1 LLYRQVSGDIC
12 KLFKDIKIIGFD
24 ADDTLWHNEPFF
36 RAAEKRL
43 FELLK
48 DYGTPDFLTKELL
61 AVEVKNM
68 PAYGYGVKAFTL
80 SMLETALKVSDN
92 TLPAA
97 TAAAI
102 LELGQNMLKKPVV
115 LLDGVQEVMESLG
128 ARYRLVAATK
138 GDLLDQ
144 QHKFTKSGLVKYLH
158 HIEVMSEKGEA
169 NYLKLLKYLGV
180 KPRNFLMI
188 GNSLKSDILPVLNI
202 GGHALHI
209 PHPDTWT
216 YEQTDPRKIKNKKFA
231 AAEKIKDIL
240 KFL

>member
-1 LLYRQVSGDIC
+1 M
-12 KLFKDIKIIGFD
+12 FKDIKIIGFD

-43 FELLK
+43 LELLEGYGAP
-48 DYGTPDFLTKELL
+48 DYLAKELL

-68 PAYGYGVKAFTL
+68 PLYGYGIKAFTL
-80 SMLETALKVSDN
+80 SMLETALKISNN
-92 TLPAA
+92 TLPAQ

-102 LELGQNMLKKPVV
+102 LELGQSMLKKPVV
-115 LLDGVQEVMESLG
+115 LLDGVQEVLEILG
-128 ARYRLVAATK
+128 ARYKLVVATK

-144 QHKFTKSGLVKYLH
+144 QRKLTKSGLVKYLH
-158 HIEVMSEKGEA
+158 HIEVMSEKDEE
-169 NYLKLLKYLGV
+169 NYLKLLKYLNV
-180 KPRNFLMI
+180 KPQNFLMI

-202 GGHALHI
+202 GGCALHI

-216 YEQTDPRKIKNKKFA
+216 YEQADPGEIKNKNFA
-231 AAEKIKDIL
+231 AAGKIKDIL